1 MIETEVK
8 FLLDDPKAMRRSL
21 RQNGAVSAGKVFE
34 INYRY
39 DDAANRLK
47 AAHCLLRLR
56 RDNRSRLTFK
66 RPSPEGGRLFKT
78 HDELEIDVSDFDT
91 ANQILEAIGFHRA
104 QVYEKNRET
113 FTLDGTEIC
122 LDQMPYGDFLEIE
135 GTPDTIP
142 STADRLGLDW
152 HRRILANYLSIFEAI
167 RQAFDLA
174 FEDVTFAN
182 FKTVSANPAA
192 IIRRFESVS
201 TA

>member
-8 FLLDDPKAMRRSL
+8 FLLDDPEAMRRRLGKS
-21 RQNGAVSAGKVFE
+21 GAVSAGKVFE

-47 AAHCLLRLR
+47 AARCLLRLR

-66 RPSPEGGRLFKT
+66 RPNPEGGRLFKT

-167 RQAFDLA
+167 RQTFDLA

-182 FKTVSANPAA
+182 FKKVSKDPAA

-201 TA
+201 TV